1 MRIKRHESIP
11 ESFPRGDETGWV
23 PGAVEKYVAAYDGS
37 RFTVGLTGEQL
48 HARYLECC
56 DLLDD
61 LIAYCER
68 KQVEL
73 PELDDAAL
81 YRRVDKGLRNS
92 PEIGITA
99 AEQHWVMGVL
109 TEVMRWKLDS
119 Q

>member
-11 ESFPRGDETGWV
+11 ESFPRGCETEWV
-23 PGAVEKYVAAYDGS
+23 PGAVKKYVATYDGS
-37 RFTVGLTGEQL
+37 RFTVGLTAAEL
-48 HARYLECC
+48 HARYLGCC

-68 KQVEL
+68 KKVEQ
-73 PELDDAAL
+73 PGLDDVAL

-99 AEQHWVMGVL
+99 AEHHWVMGAL

-119 Q
+119 P